1 MRVATEVSTINY
13 EKVWQLKTHSTV
25 STMFFMVLLCTRS
38 QVLEA
43 KHEAEIVR
51 IKAKQ
56 KIYKR
61 R

>member
-1 MRVATEVSTINY
+1 M
-13 EKVWQLKTHSTV
+13 KTHSTV
-25 STMFFMVLLCTRS
+25 STMFLMVLLCTRS

-56 KIYKR
+56 KNIQKEIKK
-61 R
+61 

>member
-1 MRVATEVSTINY
+1 
-13 EKVWQLKTHSTV
+13 
-25 STMFFMVLLCTRS
+25 MFFMVLLCTRS

-56 KIYKR
+56 KNIQKGIKNENPF
-61 R
+61 